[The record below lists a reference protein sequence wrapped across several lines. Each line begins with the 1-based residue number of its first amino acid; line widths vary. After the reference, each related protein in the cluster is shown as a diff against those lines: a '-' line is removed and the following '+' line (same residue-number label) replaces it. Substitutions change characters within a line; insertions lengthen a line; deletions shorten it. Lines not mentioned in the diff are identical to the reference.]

1 MKLASLKG
9 GRDGE
14 LIVVARDLA
23 TALRAAPIAA
33 TMQAA
38 LDDWDHVLPQLQE
51 IYDQLNAG
59 EAADAFA
66 LDLTTLAA
74 PLPRAYQYLD
84 GACYICH
91 IRRNRQ
97 ARGDRLPE
105 DIYDAPLIY
114 QGISHG
120 YGAWNDPIVQNP
132 KDLIDF
138 EAEIAAITGDV
149 PRGVS
154 AMDAAS
160 HIRLFCL
167 LQDTSLRAIV
177 APELKRSFGF
187 LTAKPESFLGPI
199 AVTPEELGNLWDGK
213 MVSGRME
220 VTLRGKRI
228 GNIQTGI
235 DSPFHYGD
243 AIAHVAQ
250 TRNFPAG
257 TILGLGTVSNEAAD
271 KDPGIGAGCIGEYRA
286 METINSGQAR
296 LGFMQPGDR
305 VRIELFDGD
314 GNSVMGAID
323 QIVVW
328 PSPDATQ

>member
-1 MKLASLKG
+1 MKLASLKS
-9 GRDGE
+9 GRDGT
-14 LIVVARDLA
+14 LIVVSKDLKTAVKA
-23 TALRAAPIAA
+23 TEIAP
-33 TMQAA
+33 TMQELLDNWEARVGA
-38 LDDWDHVLPQLQE
+38 LQALSDA
-51 IYDQLNAG
+51 LNAG
-59 EAADAFA
+59 TVADAFP
-66 LDLTTLAA
+66 LDMATLAA

-91 IRRNRQ
+91 IRRNRE
-97 ARGDRLPE
+97 ARGDTLPE

-120 YGAWNDPIVQNP
+120 FGAWNEPITGQ
-132 KDLIDF
+132 KEADFIDF

-154 AMDAAS
+154 ADEATK

-167 LQDTSLRAIV
+167 LQDTSLRRII
-177 APELKRSFGF
+177 APELKRTFGF

-199 AVTPEELGNLWDGK
+199 AVTPDELGALWDGK
-213 MVSGRME
+213 MVSGKMH
-220 VTLRGKRI
+220 VHLRGEQI
-228 GNIQTGI
+228 GNIETGI

-243 AIAHVAQ
+243 CIAHVAQ

-271 KDPGIGAGCIGEYRA
+271 SDKSIGAGCIGEYRA
-286 METINSGQAR
+286 MEIIHEGVAK
-296 LGFMQPGDR
+296 LGFMKNGDR
-305 VRIELFDGD
+305 VRIELFDYD

-323 QIVVW
+323 QTVQI
-328 PSPDATQ
+328 